1 MQVLVLYE
9 TLVELVDARLLIE
22 MAENVHI
29 VNKIRP
35 NWQVDALLGGLTQPH
50 QKVHNIIVDPLVRT
64 VQQVLLFQLAEY
76 LSLLIDLLG
85 QLDAILVV
93 VYAQTQEELHNI
105 VAVLKVTFHD
115 F

>member
-1 MQVLVLYE
+1 VQVLVLYQ

-29 VNKIRP
+29 VNKIWP
-35 NWQVDALLGGLTQPH
+35 NGQVDPLLDGLAQPD
-50 QKVHNIIVDPLVRT
+50 QKVHNIIVDSLVRT
-64 VQQVLLFQLAEY
+64 VQQVLLLQLAEY

-85 QLDAILVV
+85 QLDSIFVV
-93 VYAQTQEELHNI
+93 VDAQTQEELHNI
-105 VAVLKVTFHD
+105 IAVLKVSLHD